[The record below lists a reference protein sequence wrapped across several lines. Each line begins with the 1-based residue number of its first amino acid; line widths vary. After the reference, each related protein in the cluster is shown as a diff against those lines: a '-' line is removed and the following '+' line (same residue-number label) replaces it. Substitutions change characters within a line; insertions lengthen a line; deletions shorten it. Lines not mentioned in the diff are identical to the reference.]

1 MISQKFD
8 TLDFVIIL
16 KFVIDNINFEL
27 IKDIIYRYNFL
38 YTFLSIF

>member
-27 IKDIIYRYNFL
+27 IKDIVYRYNFL
-38 YTFLSIF
+38 MYFIF